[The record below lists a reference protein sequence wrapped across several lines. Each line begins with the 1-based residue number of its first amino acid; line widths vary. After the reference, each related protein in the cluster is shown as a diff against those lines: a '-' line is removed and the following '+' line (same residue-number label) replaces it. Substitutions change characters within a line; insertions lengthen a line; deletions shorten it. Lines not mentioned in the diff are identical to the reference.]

1 MRLTVISHS
10 CVLPAN
16 QKLWAKVAAHEGI
29 ELRLVAPRR
38 WRSSLHGQLDF
49 EPLPELADAARPL
62 GVHLS
67 GNLHLH
73 TYSDLGPAL
82 TDGLPDVLYLDEDP
96 HSLVA
101 WQVLDLQ
108 RLMEFQIVITLKQ
121 NILKRYPPPFA
132 WIERASYRRAAAAA
146 ATSQQCLQVAQRK
159 GYRGPAEIVHYPI
172 DVELFTPRARPAP
185 GGSFRVG
192 YAGRLVAEKGIQDLV
207 EAVAL
212 LQRDAPATLS
222 IVGAGPLGDQ
232 LPTILPPASLQLMGT
247 LSPEQMPDWYRS
259 LDVLVLPSHTT
270 PSWQEQFGRAA
281 AEAMACGIPV
291 VGSDSGFIP
300 ELIESAGGGLVYPE
314 GDVAALAAALG
325 RLSQDPALRVELGE
339 RGRDGVVAL
348 YSEDVVAAKVLAL
361 LERVQ
366 ASSAPNW

>member
-49 EPLPELADAARPL
+49 EALPELADAARPL

-108 RLMEFQIVITLKQ
+108 RLMEFEIIITLKQ
-121 NILKRYPPPFA
+121 NILKRYPPPFR

-146 ATSQQCLQVAQRK
+146 ATSRQCLEVAQLK
-159 GYRGPAEIVHYPI
+159 GYHGPAEIVHYPI
-172 DVELFTPRARPAP
+172 DVELFTPKGRPSP
-185 GGSFRVG
+185 GGTFRVG
-192 YAGRLVAEKGIQDLV
+192 YAGRLVTEKGLEDL
-207 EAVAL
+207 AHAMAL
-212 LQRDAPATLS
+212 LQQTTPATLS
-222 IVGAGPLGDQ
+222 IVGSGPLAEQ
-232 LPTILPPASLQLMGT
+232 LPAILPPATLQLMGT
-247 LSPEQMPDWYRS
+247 LKPEQMPDWYRS
-259 LDVLVLPSHTT
+259 LDVLVLPSRTT
-270 PSWQEQFGRAA
+270 PSWQEQFGRSA
-281 AEAMACGIPV
+281 AEALACGIPV
-291 VGSDSGFIP
+291 VGSASGFIP
-300 ELIESAGGGLVYPE
+300 ELLESTGGGLLYLE
-314 GDVAALAAALG
+314 GDVEALSAALAKLA
-325 RLSQDPALRVELGE
+325 QDQALRAELGK

-361 LERVQ
+361 VQRVQ
-366 ASSAPNW
+366 SSACSR